1 MTTWLQSIVFDFDGV
16 IADSEPLHFRAF
28 RQTLA
33 EEGIELT
40 AADYYSHYLG
50 CDDVALVRALATDR
64 GIAMND
70 PQIAALVAR
79 KGKQL
84 QEMLHGR
91 HVLFPGAVEFIRS
104 AAAEVPI
111 AIASG
116 ALKQDIAE
124 ITEAA
129 GIRNL
134 FTAIVAAEDTPQSKP
149 SPAPYL
155 LAFERLRQHSGP
167 DLDPCRCVA
176 IEDSRWGIESA
187 RGARLRCVGVT
198 NSYTATEL
206 EGAELV
212 VGGLGELT
220 LPALDR
226 LCANNPQTTEHL
238 ALRRAGALGG
248 DPTGCTSAAPARE
261 SCLRH
266 A

>member
-1 MTTWLQSIVFDFDGV
+1 MNRSLQSIVFDFDGV
-16 IADSEPLHFRAF
+16 IADSEPLHLRAF
-28 RQTLA
+28 QQALA
-33 EEGIELT
+33 AEGIELS

-50 CDDVALVRALATDR
+50 YDDVGLVRALATDR

-79 KGKQL
+79 KGRQL
-84 QEMLHGR
+84 QEMLHDR
-91 HVLFPGAVEFIRS
+91 HVLFPGAVDFIRS

-116 ALKQDIAE
+116 ALKQEIDE

-134 FTAIVAAEDTPQSKP
+134 FTAVVAAGDTPQSKP
-149 SPAPYL
+149 SPAPYV
-155 LAFERLRQHSGP
+155 LAFERLRRHGGR
-167 DLDPCRCVA
+167 DLDPHRCVA

-187 RGARLRCVGVT
+187 RGAGLRCVGVT
-198 NSYTATEL
+198 SSYAAAEL

-212 VGGLGELT
+212 VGSLGELT

-226 LCANNPQTTEHL
+226 LCANN
-238 ALRRAGALGG
+238 
-248 DPTGCTSAAPARE
+248 
-261 SCLRH
+261 H